1 MEEISSFVK
10 RYSILQYYFAF
21 DEASKETVF
30 MVWTENII
38 YEKKPTDFPD
48 LVQNVLVVWKH
59 VLFFQELD
67 NHQNIEEEVYAP
79 SEFELLKNM
88 DIATKKKLFCA
99 FQHPNCLSFF
109 DYQNVVS
116 VSPSIRRGIPVI
128 QVGVIGKG
136 YIPFAI
142 DNNGE
147 IITNKLCQ
155 IPTTIDL
162 EIFGI
167 YEVDICNF
175 WTENYAK
182 IGRDICSKETLSK
195 FGTIGGVLKSK
206 NKNDNRKFITTCDH
220 VINEN
225 NVVQQNLLNDDIISC
240 SPAFMKFQFLS
251 QLGLAS
257 RILRINSTQPNPNY
271 NELIN
276 DAVMMCDDHEEI
288 FEAIRR
294 IDKNFVSPTNVKS
307 MNDVNAEVII
317 NWFEKYAVSVGT
329 INEVDQIEKDY
340 QIKLHDI
347 INDHFLL
354 DLNIIISTDISVIE
368 INHNEMETNINAIK
382 YFGGDNE
389 NITKGIKKPTIF
401 ASMQSIYSYLLMEA
415 GSGNH
420 LEVLQSGA
428 TCCPPNLYRTGQI
441 FKPMH
446 SRVFLFSNKKQI
458 EKRIL
463 YNQMVVKAIDNNVSN
478 FGYKGDSGAWV
489 YGLNFNTNNNNTTK
503 NNDVVV
509 VGVLT
514 GGGASSNGL
523 FTYICI
529 AEKLNEKYFI

>member
-1 MEEISSFVK
+1 
-10 RYSILQYYFAF
+10 
-21 DEASKETVF
+21 
-30 MVWTENII
+30 
-38 YEKKPTDFPD
+38 
-48 LVQNVLVVWKH
+48 
-59 VLFFQELD
+59 
-67 NHQNIEEEVYAP
+67 
-79 SEFELLKNM
+79 M
-88 DIATKKKLFCA
+88 DVATKKKLFCA

-225 NVVQQNLLNDDIISC
+225 NVVQNLNDIISC

-251 QLGLAS
+251 QLELAS
-257 RILRINSTQPNPNY
+257 HILRIHSTQPNPKY

-276 DAVMMCDDHEEI
+276 DAVMMCDDPKDI
-288 FEAIRR
+288 FDAIRS
-294 IDKNFVSPTNVKS
+294 IDKTFVNPTNGYS
-307 MNDVNAEVII
+307 MNAYAEVK
-317 NWFEKYAVSVGT
+317 NWFAKSLVSVGT
-329 INEVDQIEKDY
+329 FNKVDQIEKDY
-340 QIKLHDI
+340 QVKLRD
-347 INDHFLL
+347 INDNFLL

-368 INHNEMETNINAIK
+368 VNDEIETNINA
-382 YFGGDNE
+382 
-389 NITKGIKKPTIF
+389 
-401 ASMQSIYSYLLMEA
+401 
-415 GSGNH
+415 
-420 LEVLQSGA
+420 
-428 TCCPPNLYRTGQI
+428 
-441 FKPMH
+441 
-446 SRVFLFSNKKQI
+446 
-458 EKRIL
+458 
-463 YNQMVVKAIDNNVSN
+463 VK
-478 FGYKGDSGAWV
+478 
-489 YGLNFNTNNNNTTK
+489 
-503 NNDVVV
+503 
-509 VGVLT
+509 
-514 GGGASSNGL
+514 
-523 FTYICI
+523 
-529 AEKLNEKYFI
+529 